1 MKKGHLYKTIQGF
14 TLIELVL
21 VITILSII
29 SVGFIGFITIG
40 SNVYQN
46 VSGRDALISDARF
59 TVERLNRELTNALPN
74 SIRII
79 DDGSTQCLEFVP
91 IQASSFYLD
100 IPLVPDAEKTTLDVV
115 KASSD
120 YQTNSKDLVI
130 VYPTDSSDI
139 YDHASSKKAI
149 GLTSVAKPAGNKW
162 RITLDSAFSFAAESP
177 NERLFIVSEPVS
189 YCAQSGSLH
198 RHQNYGFSINQSILV
213 GGVLMAEHIDV
224 CHGSCFPF
232 VFDSIL
238 QSVAIVQINFK
249 FSKNDDSVFFSNGVH
264 IRNVP

>member
-1 MKKGHLYKTIQGF
+1 MNKGHLYKTSKGF
-14 TLIELVL
+14 TLVELVL
-21 VITILSII
+21 VIAILSIT

-40 SNVYQN
+40 SKVYQD

-59 TVERLNRELTNALPN
+59 AIERLNRELSNALPN
-74 SIRII
+74 SVRII

-91 IQASSFYLD
+91 IVVSSFYLD
-100 IPLVPDAEKTTLDVV
+100 IPLLPDPPKTTFDVV

-120 YQTNSKDLVI
+120 YQTNSKDMVI
-130 VYPTDSSDI
+130 VYPIASSDI

-162 RITLDSAFSFAAESP
+162 RITIDSAFSFAAESP
-177 NERLFIVSEPVS
+177 SGRLFIVSEPVS
-189 YCAQSGSLH
+189 FCATNGSLH
-198 RHQNYGFSINQSILV
+198 RHQNYGFSINQSILS

-232 VFDSIL
+232 VFDAIL
-238 QSVAIVQINFK
+238 QRAAIVQVNFK
-249 FSKNDDSVFFSNGVH
+249 FSKNNDNVFFSNGVH
-264 IRNVP
+264 ISNVP